1 MPSAV
6 PLAPVRSPRRAR
18 YLVPLGTPRRGELLA
33 AVAVAAVVAGVLFAP
48 LTLILAAAFDAV
60 SKASRWR
67 PLWLAV
73 PAACGVIWMLAI
85 GPGEAV
91 AGLRRGPAAAVSAM
105 ATGPAAVSRLPAAVS
120 RLPAAIVH
128 GLPGQV
134 PLALILAAGVAAVA
148 WWLRWLHTDEWD
160 LPAARPGLVSIWQ
173 RGRAT
178 ASLRAGRML
187 TRDGVRLGV
196 EAATGRAAVLCWRDA
211 GGGVLVTG
219 AAPPAVL
226 ASGLLLA
233 DAAIRRRKPVI
244 VVDLT
249 GDRDLPGALAA
260 RCGAAR
266 APLHVFGAAGGRR
279 YEPRVRPGAEQ
290 QAALAAVPWGPS
302 GGSPGTGTGASL
314 ADVVRQRGVA
324 LFTLGGPG
332 SGPAAGLIAGL
343 IAADMAGLYASMYR
357 SGIAPDGLC
366 WLTECDGVDP
376 GDVAG
381 RIAAGSPTGLAPVLA
396 TTVPEP
402 AARIGDQVNAAIVHR
417 LADPRLAAELAPLT
431 GTTIAPLGQV
441 LAQPEPAGTGDGLPA
456 AATASHAV
464 PLGTMEVPVV
474 QAATLCALRSGD
486 FVLVAGLAAARAGGA
501 AVAVRAPC
509 RTVSGPLPA
518 RLEPAGLPAPWGL
531 S

>member
-1 MPSAV
+1 
-6 PLAPVRSPRRAR
+6 
-18 YLVPLGTPRRGELLA
+18 
-33 AVAVAAVVAGVLFAP
+33 
-48 LTLILAAAFDAV
+48 
-60 SKASRWR
+60 
-67 PLWLAV
+67 
-73 PAACGVIWMLAI
+73 MLAI

-105 ATGPAAVSRLPAAVS
+105 ATGPAAVS

-266 APLHVFGAAGGRR
+266 APLHVFGAAGGPR

-376 GDVAG
+376 GAVAG
-381 RIAAGSPTGLAPVLA
+381 LIAAGSPTGLAP
-396 TTVPEP
+396 
-402 AARIGDQVNAAIVHR
+402 
-417 LADPRLAAELAPLT
+417 
-431 GTTIAPLGQV
+431 
-441 LAQPEPAGTGDGLPA
+441 DGLPA

>member
-1 MPSAV
+1 MPPAV
-6 PLAPVRSPRRAR
+6 PLAPARSPRRAH

-33 AVAVAAVVAGVLFAP
+33 AAAVAVVVAGVLFAP
-48 LTLILAAAFDAV
+48 LTVILAAAFDAV

-73 PAACGVIWMLAI
+73 PAACGLLWALAI
-85 GPGEAV
+85 GPDAAA

-105 ATGPAAVSRLPAAVS
+105 AAGPAAY
-120 RLPAAIVH
+120 RLPAAILR
-128 GLPGQV
+128 GLPGQL
-134 PLALILAAGVAAVA
+134 PLALILATGIAAVA
-148 WWLRWLHTDEWD
+148 WWVRWLHTDEWD
-160 LPAARPGLVSIWQ
+160 LPVARPGLISAWH

-196 EAATGRAAVLCWRDA
+196 ESATGRAAVLCWRDA

-219 AAPPAVL
+219 ATGPAVL

-266 APLHVFGAAGGRR
+266 APLHVFGVAGGPR
-279 YEPRVRPGAEQ
+279 YEPRVRPSVEQ
-290 QAALAAVPWGPS
+290 QAALAAVPWGPR
-302 GGSPGTGTGASL
+302 GGSPGIGTGAGL
-314 ADVVRQRGVA
+314 PDVVRQRGVA
-324 LFTLGGPG
+324 LFTLGGAGYGP
-332 SGPAAGLIAGL
+332 SGVIAAL

-357 SGIAPDGLC
+357 GGIAPDGLC

-376 GDVAG
+376 AAVAG
-381 RIAAGSPTGLAPVLA
+381 LIAAGSPTGLAPMMA

-402 AARIGDQVNAAIVHR
+402 AARIAGQVNAAIVHR

-431 GTTIAPLGQV
+431 GSTVVPLGRV
-441 LAQPEPAGTGDGLPA
+441 LAEPEPGGTADGMSA
-456 AATASHAV
+456 AASAGHAV

-474 QAATLCALRSGD
+474 QAATLCTLRSGG
-486 FVLVAGLAAARAGGA
+486 FVLVTGLTAARAGGA
-501 AVAVRAPC
+501 AVVVRAC
-509 RTVSGPLPA
+509 QTVSGPLPA
-518 RLEPAGLPAPWGL
+518 RPEPAGFGGPA
-531 S
+531 

>member
-6 PLAPVRSPRRAR
+6 PLARVRSPRRAR
-18 YLVPLGTPRRGELLA
+18 YLVPLGTPRRGEVLA

-73 PAACGVIWMLAI
+73 PAACGLIWALAI
-85 GPGEAV
+85 GSGAAA
-91 AGLRRGPAAAVSAM
+91 AGLRRGPAAAVNAL
-105 ATGPAAVSRLPAAVS
+105 ATNPAAA
-120 RLPAAIVH
+120 RLPAAIFR
-128 GLPGQV
+128 GLPGQL
-134 PLALILAAGVAAVA
+134 PLALILAAGAAAVA
-148 WWLRWLHTDEWD
+148 WWVRWLHTDEWD
-160 LPAARPGLVSIWQ
+160 MPAARPGLVSLWH
-173 RGRAT
+173 RRRAA

-187 TRDGVRLGV
+187 TRGGVRLGV
-196 EAATGRAAVLCWRDA
+196 EPATGRAAVLSWREA

-219 AAPPAVL
+219 AAAPAVL

-266 APLHVFGAAGGRR
+266 APLHVFGAAGGPR

-290 QAALAAVPWGPS
+290 QAALAAVPWGPR

-324 LFTLGGPG
+324 LFMLGGPG
-332 SGPAAGLIAGL
+332 NGPAAGVLAGL
-343 IAADMAGLYASMYR
+343 IATDMAGLYATMYR
-357 SGIAPDGLC
+357 GGIAPDGLC
-366 WLTECDGVDP
+366 WLTECDGADP
-376 GDVAG
+376 GAVAG
-381 RIAAGSPTGLAPVLA
+381 LIAAGSPTGLAPVLA
-396 TTVPEP
+396 STAPEP
-402 AARIGDQVNAAIVHR
+402 AARIAGQVNAAIVHR
-417 LADPRLAAELAPLT
+417 VADPRLAVELATLT
-431 GTTIAPLGQV
+431 GSTVVPLGRV
-441 LAQPEPAGTGDGLPA
+441 LAQPGSGGTEDGPPA
-456 AATASHAV
+456 AAAAGHAV

-474 QAATLCALRSGD
+474 QAATLCTLRSGD
-486 FVLVAGLAAARAGGA
+486 FVFVTGLAAARAGGA
-501 AVAVRAPC
+501 AAVVRAPC
-509 RTVSGPLPA
+509 HTVSGPLPA
-518 RLEPAGLPAPWGL
+518 RPEPAGLPAPWGPA
-531 S
+531 

>member
-6 PLAPVRSPRRAR
+6 SHAPVRSPRRAR
-18 YLVPLGTPRRGELLA
+18 YLVPLGAPRRSELLA
-33 AVAVAAVVAGVLFAP
+33 AVAVAAVVASVLFAP
-48 LTLILAAAFDAV
+48 LTLVLAAVFDAV

-67 PLWLAV
+67 PLWLAA
-73 PAACGVIWMLAI
+73 PAGCGVVWALAI
-85 GPGEAV
+85 GPGEA
-91 AGLRRGPAAAVSAM
+91 ATGLRRGPAAAVSAM
-105 ATGPAAVSRLPAAVS
+105 ATGPAAVSRLPAAIF
-120 RLPAAIVH
+120 R
-128 GLPGQV
+128 GLPGQF
-134 PLALILAAGVAAVA
+134 PLALILASGVATVA
-148 WWLRWLHTDEWD
+148 WWVRWLHTDEWD
-160 LPAARPGLVSIWQ
+160 LPAARPGLVSRWHRRQ
-173 RGRAT
+173 AT
-178 ASLRAGRML
+178 ASLRAGCTL

-196 EAATGRAAVLCWRDA
+196 EAATGRAAVLCWLDA

-233 DAAIRRRKPVI
+233 GAAIRRRKPVI

-266 APLHVFGAAGGRR
+266 APLHVFGAAGGPR

-290 QAALAAVPWGPS
+290 QAALAAVPWGPR

-332 SGPAAGLIAGL
+332 YGPAAGVIAGL
-343 IAADMAGLYASMYR
+343 IAADMAGLYASLYR
-357 SGIAPDGLC
+357 GGIAPDGLC

-376 GDVAG
+376 AAVAG
-381 RIAAGSPTGLAPVLA
+381 LIAAGSPAGLAPVLA
-396 TTVPEP
+396 TAVPEP
-402 AARIGDQVNAAIVHR
+402 AARIAGQVNAAIFHR

-431 GTTIAPLGQV
+431 GSTIVPLGQV
-441 LAQPEPAGTGDGLPA
+441 LAQPGPGGTEDGMSA
-456 AATASHAV
+456 AAGARHAV

-474 QAATLCALRSGD
+474 QTAALCALRSGD
-486 FVLVAGLAAARAGGA
+486 FVLVTGLAAARAGGA
-501 AVAVRAPC
+501 AVTVRAPC
-509 RTVSGPLPA
+509 RSVSGPLPA
-518 RLEPAGLPAPWGL
+518 RPEPSAGLPAPWGRP
-531 S
+531 

>member
-6 PLAPVRSPRRAR
+6 PLAPVPAPRRAR
-18 YLVPLGTPRRGELLA
+18 YLVPLGMPRRSELLA

-60 SKASRWR
+60 SRASRWR

-73 PAACGVIWMLAI
+73 PAACGVIWALAI
-85 GPGEAV
+85 GPGAAA
-91 AGLRRGPAAAVSAM
+91 AGLHRGPAAGVRAM
-105 ATGPAAVSRLPAAVS
+105 ATGPAAVSRLPGTIF
-120 RLPAAIVH
+120 R
-128 GLPGQV
+128 GLPGQF

-148 WWLRWLHTDEWD
+148 WWVRWLHTDEWD
-160 LPAARPGLVSIWQ
+160 MPAARPGLVSIWYRRQ
-173 RGRAT
+173 VT

-187 TRDGVRLGV
+187 TRDGARLGV
-196 EAATGRAAVLCWRDA
+196 EAATGRAAVLRWREA

-249 GDRDLPGALAA
+249 GDHDLPGALAA

-266 APLHVFGAAGGRR
+266 APLHVFGGPGGPR

-290 QAALAAVPWGPS
+290 QAALAALPWGPR
-302 GGSPGTGTGASL
+302 GSQGTGTGASL

-332 SGPAAGLIAGL
+332 YGPAARVIAGL
-343 IAADMAGLYASMYR
+343 IAADVAGLYTSMYR
-357 SGIAPDGLC
+357 GGIAPDGLC
-366 WLTECDGVDP
+366 WLTECAGVDP
-376 GDVAG
+376 AAVAG
-381 RIAAGSPTGLAPVLA
+381 LIAAGGPAGLAPVLA
-396 TTVPEP
+396 TTLPEP
-402 AARIGDQVNAAIVHR
+402 AARIAGQVNAAIFHR

-431 GTTIAPLGQV
+431 GTTIVPLDQV
-441 LAQPEPAGTGDGLPA
+441 LAQPEPTGTGDGRSA
-456 AATASHAV
+456 AAGASHAV
-464 PLGTMEVPVV
+464 PLGIMEVPLV

-486 FVLVAGLAAARAGGA
+486 FVLVTGLAAARAGGA
-501 AVAVRAPC
+501 TVIVRAPC
-509 RTVSGPLPA
+509 LTVSGPLPA
-518 RLEPAGLPAPWGL
+518 QPEPSAGLPAPWGP